1 MTDSYT
7 RVVDGVPI
15 VEDRCRVSGQFH
27 VLGKDS
33 RSLHV
38 GTDAVIVIVGRVSA
52 PTFSESKDGEF
63 KRVNVFKPH
72 EMRVLSDDAL
82 RDRVLDRLNFDIRPE
97 VTDYPDNVQA
107 KVDEEPSIK
116 FEDTEE
122 WGPAEVGEDTTP
134 VFEVELEPSA
144 PAEEVDEVVEVH
156 LPANRSGKVE
166 ESDEEDEDGLLA
178 EFRNVPPARVAVG
191 GGIFAEGDDAERL
204 RGWISS

>member
-72 EMRVLSDDAL
+72 EMRVLSDETL
-82 RDRVLDRLNFDIRPE
+82 RDRVLDRLNFDIRPD

-107 KVDEEPSIK
+107 KVDEEPSIR
-116 FEDTEE
+116 FEETEE
-122 WGPAEVGEDTTP
+122 WGPAEVSEETTP
-134 VFEVELEPSA
+134 VAEIELELEP
-144 PAEEVDEVVEVH
+144 EEVVVH
-156 LPANRSGKVE
+156 LPANRPGKVE
-166 ESDEEDEDGLLA
+166 DAEEPDEDALLA